1 MLIFIYYL
9 SISFIFIRLSREL
22 EDERQAN
29 MHNVISSMMAGV
41 KEQKVNHLKSLK
53 KLTNE
58 KNALNKKFK
67 EVRDENSNSKI
78 LLDEK
83 MKKYQ
88 TYQFNFD
95 ESEKSLNDIEKEEME
110 VKMAE
115 LLTVIE
121 RERTA
126 WMYNR
131 DSLKVKIIEIIK
143 ISKNDLKSN

>member
-1 MLIFIYYL
+1 
-9 SISFIFIRLSREL
+9 
-22 EDERQAN
+22 
-29 MHNVISSMMAGV
+29 MAGV

-53 KLTNE
+53 KLSNE

-95 ESEKSLNDIEKEEME
+95 ETESSLNDIEKEEME

-131 DSLKVKIIEIIK
+131 DSLKVKIV
-143 ISKNDLKSN
+143 